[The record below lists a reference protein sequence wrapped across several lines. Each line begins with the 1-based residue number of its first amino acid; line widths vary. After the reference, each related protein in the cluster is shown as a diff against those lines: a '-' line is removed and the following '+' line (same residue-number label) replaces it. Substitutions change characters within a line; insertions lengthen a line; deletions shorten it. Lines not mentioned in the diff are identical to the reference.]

1 MSTANE
7 VLNYLGP
14 LNVFLG
20 IYLIVIISL
29 AVGAMWAVWQLQL
42 LFKARGLRCVA
53 STAQENEA
61 LLGADAIPSVV
72 LSVGHGDCDFA
83 FGTPIHLCP
92 KGGGVEV
99 MENLFHDQECRRPCG
114 GHPTCLLAG

>member
-1 MSTANE
+1 MNTANK
-7 VLNYLGP
+7 VLDYLGP

-20 IYLIVIISL
+20 IYLIVVISL
-29 AVGAMWAVWQLQL
+29 AVGAMWAIWQLQL
-42 LFKARGLRCVA
+42 LFKARELRRVA
-53 STAQENEA
+53 RAAQENEA

-72 LSVGHGDCDFA
+72 LSVGLGDRDFA
-83 FGTPIHLCP
+83 FVTPLHPCP

-99 MENLFHDQECRRPCG
+99 MENMFRDQECLHPCG